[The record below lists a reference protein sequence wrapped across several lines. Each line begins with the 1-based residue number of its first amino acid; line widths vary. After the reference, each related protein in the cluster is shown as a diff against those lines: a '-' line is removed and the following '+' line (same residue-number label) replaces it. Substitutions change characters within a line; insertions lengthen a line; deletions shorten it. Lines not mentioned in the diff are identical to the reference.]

1 VSVVSSPRN
10 DDDFSFAVFERPN
23 GNQILS
29 ANLAG
34 TDGIHWKYQPA
45 KRHGDNQARKMA
57 FIEAAG
63 SDTIVIPFP
72 TADISAFNAA
82 VTAVTQAIE
91 RRRRA
96 DGAGGAEIDDEVEN
110 QTPPEV
116 PEDARGLLAQLFT
129 TESERV
135 AAAKLLAAS
144 IRAAHASNPKSW
156 CVTNP
161 AGRDRIFMNV
171 GNLRVLALIPDGI
184 MIFVDPDKVPATVIE
199 SLGAAWKLVPD
210 DVRYPYGRILLAPS
224 EAAALPAEAIC

>member
-1 VSVVSSPRN
+1 V
-10 DDDFSFAVFERPN
+10 
-23 GNQILS
+23 ILS
-29 ANLAG
+29 SNLAG

-45 KRHGDNQARKMA
+45 KQHGDNQARKTA
-57 FIEAAG
+57 FIDAAG

-82 VTAVTQAIE
+82 VTQAIE
-91 RRRRA
+91 LRRRA
-96 DGAGGAEIDDEVEN
+96 DGAGGADDDDEVED
-110 QTPPEV
+110 QPTPEV
-116 PEDARGLLAQLFT
+116 PEGARGLLAQLFT

-171 GNLRVLALIPDGI
+171 GNLRVLALIP
-184 MIFVDPDKVPATVIE
+184 VK
-199 SLGAAWKLVPD
+199 S
-210 DVRYPYGRILLAPS
+210 
-224 EAAALPAEAIC
+224 